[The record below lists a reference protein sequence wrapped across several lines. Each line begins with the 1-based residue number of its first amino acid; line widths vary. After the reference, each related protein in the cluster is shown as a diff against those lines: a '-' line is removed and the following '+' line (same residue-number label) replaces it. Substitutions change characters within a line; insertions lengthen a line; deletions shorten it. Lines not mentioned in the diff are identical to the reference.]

1 MCGEIDEQVLIGQEV
16 LDRARVLAARLRIEP
31 ATGDGDDPTGL
42 AEPEGRA
49 AYMDRVFRS
58 GLARALDDIAR
69 AEEDE
74 TVDALAAQAIALARL
89 AGYLAGQLPPEADL
103 FRATIEALT
112 TGHAEPRAAFEAM
125 QDHHHHHHHHH
136 DHDHSHEH
144 H

>member
-16 LDRARVLAARLRIEP
+16 LDRALALAERLQISP
-31 ATGDGDDPTGL
+31 STGDGDDPTGL
-42 AEPEGRA
+42 AEAEGRA

-58 GLARALDDIAR
+58 GLARALEDVAR

-136 DHDHSHEH
+136 DHSHEH